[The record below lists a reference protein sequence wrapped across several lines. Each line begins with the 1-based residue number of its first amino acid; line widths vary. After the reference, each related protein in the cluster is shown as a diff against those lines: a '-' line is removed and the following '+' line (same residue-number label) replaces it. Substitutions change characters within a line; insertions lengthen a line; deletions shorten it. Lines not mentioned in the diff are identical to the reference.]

1 MKEEQLQ
8 TQQQKKRRNNPLITV
23 NLILSVFT
31 LLAVLGIVV
40 LLLLPRGE
48 EGFSLFKKKE
58 EPSEVPVEITYTQ
71 AQVDE
76 MVALS
81 LEEGKTAKAAD
92 IKGYIRSEAEAQSP
106 SLATILRTL
115 YPENFVYPGDGKFYF
130 VDIDNSYTRNPY
142 KRENYVT
149 DDNGYRFYR
158 ENEENK
164 SVLCIDVSSH
174 QGAIDWPKVA
184 STGVKAAM
192 VRAGYR
198 GYGSGKMVE
207 DEQAVGNLQGAQA
220 NGIRAGVYY
229 FSQAINEAEVD
240 EEVQVLVDL
249 VKPYDVVGPLAI
261 DVEKLDADTARGNTL
276 SQEERTRLVKY
287 FCEKVKEA
295 GYEPMIYGNAYSLF
309 TMLDYS
315 QISEYPIW
323 YAYYAENLYYPYKL
337 TMWQYSNTGKVNGIT
352 GQVDLNV
359 MYME

>member
-1 MKEEQLQ
+1 M
-8 TQQQKKRRNNPLITV
+8 
-23 NLILSVFT
+23 NLVLTVFT

-40 LLLLPRGE
+40 LLLLPRDE

-58 EPSEVPVEITYTQ
+58 EPSEEPLEITYTQ

-76 MVALS
+76 MIALS
-81 LEEGKTAKAAD
+81 LEEGKAQEEAK
-92 IKGYIRSEAEAQSP
+92 IKGYIRSEAESQSP

-115 YPENFVYPGDGKFYF
+115 YPENFIYPGDGKFYF
-130 VDIDNSYTRNPY
+130 VEIDNTYERNPY
-142 KRENYVT
+142 KKDNHVT
-149 DDNGYRFYR
+149 DENGYRYYR

-184 STGVKAAM
+184 SSGVKAAM

-207 DEQAVGNLQGAQA
+207 DEQVVGNLQGAQA

-229 FSQAINEAEVD
+229 FSQAVNEAEVE

-276 SQEERTRLVKY
+276 TTEERTRLVKH

-315 QISEYPIW
+315 QISDYPIW
-323 YAYYAENLYYPYKL
+323 YAYYAENLYFPYKL

-359 MYME
+359 MYINE